1 MKRILIILI
10 ILSGFS
16 PLFAQT
22 LTFDG
27 VKRSLEKSDA
37 DIQHEKRKINANTW
51 LDRGVA
57 FMNAAEVN
65 TQFLRLGMPKE
76 ELILFMKSPL
86 ATEQVES
93 KDGPRELYKYSRIN
107 VYLQDGAIVDWKET
121 EFVHPDPLT
130 EALSALKKATQ
141 LDEKKRYEKQIQE
154 NLNRLNNLLLNKA
167 ILAYQEEDYNESF
180 RLFSKSI
187 ELIEMPVMSH
197 LPADTAIYFNTG
209 LVASF
214 AKNHQEALKFYQK
227 AKEMDYGGG
236 NLYVLIKD
244 QYIAINDS
252 ASAEKILQDGFAKY
266 PNDNAIVIELTN
278 YYITAG
284 KSKDALEYLR
294 IAKELEPTNASLYFA
309 EGFLFEKLEEFDKAI
324 DSYQTAIDVN
334 PEYFDA
340 LYNIGA
346 AYYNKAVREFEKANE
361 IMENKAYIVA
371 RDAATATLAKA
382 LPYMEKAHEVNPN
395 EKLVLETLKTL
406 YYRLQMPEKLKMIDE
421 KLEKFQE

>member
-37 DIQHEKRKINANTW
+37 DIQHDKRKTNPKTW

-76 ELILFMKSPL
+76 ELVLFMKSPL
-86 ATEQVES
+86 STEQVES
-93 KDGPRELYKYSRIN
+93 KEGPRELYKYSRVN
-107 VYLQDGAIVDWKET
+107 VYLQDGAIVDWRET
-121 EFVHPDPLT
+121 EFLHPDPLSV
-130 EALSALKKATQ
+130 ALTALQKAIQ
-141 LDEKKRYEKQIQE
+141 LDERKRYEKQIQE
-154 NLNRLNNLLLNKA
+154 NLNRLNNLFLNKA

-214 AKNHQEALKFYQK
+214 AKNHQEALKYYEK
-227 AKEMDYGGG
+227 AKNMNYGGG

-244 QYIAINDS
+244 QYIALNDS
-252 ASAEKILQDGFAKY
+252 ARAEKVLQDGFAKF

-309 EGFLFEKLEEFDKAI
+309 EGFLFEKLEEYEKAI
-324 DSYQTAIDVN
+324 ASYQHAIDVN
-334 PEYFDA
+334 PDYFDA
-340 LYNIGA
+340 LYNLGA

-361 IMENKAYIVA
+361 IMENRAYIIA
-371 RDAATATLAKA
+371 RDKATETLAKA
-382 LPYMEKAHEVNPN
+382 VPFMERAHVVSPN
-395 EKLVLETLKTL
+395 EKIVLETLRTL
-406 YYRLQMPEKLKMIDE
+406 YYRLQMNDKLKVIEE
-421 KLEKFQE
+421 KLENFKE

>member
-22 LTFDG
+22 LTFEG

-37 DIQHEKRKINANTW
+37 DIQHDKRKTNPKTW
-51 LDRGVA
+51 LDRGIA

-76 ELILFMKSPL
+76 ELVLFMKSPL
-86 ATEQVES
+86 STEQVES
-93 KDGPRELYKYSRIN
+93 KEGPRELYKYSRID

-121 EFVHPDPLT
+121 EFIHPDPLSV
-130 EALSALKKATQ
+130 ALTALQKAIQ
-141 LDEKKRYEKQIQE
+141 LDEKNRYEKQIQE
-154 NLNRLNNLLLNKA
+154 NLNRLNNLFLNKA

-187 ELIEMPVMSH
+187 ELIEMPLMSH

-214 AKNHQEALKFYQK
+214 AKNHQEALKYYDK
-227 AKEMDYGGG
+227 ARSMDYGGG

-244 QYIAINDS
+244 QYIALNDS
-252 ASAEKILQDGFAKY
+252 VSAEKVLQDGFAKF

-294 IAKELEPTNASLYFA
+294 IAKDLEPSNASLYFA

-324 DSYQTAIDVN
+324 DSYQKAIDVN

-371 RDAATATLAKA
+371 RDAATETLAKA
-382 LPYMEKAHEVNPN
+382 VPYMERAHEVNPD

-406 YYRLQMPEKLKMIDE
+406 YYRLQMDDKLKVIEE
-421 KLEKFQE
+421 KLEKIQE